1 MKSKKHK
8 DIEDAIAR
16 NFTTTIGPDGE
27 EILHRPMD
35 ELGALSAVIEGI
47 DGEEGDHF
55 LLPAMRAQP
64 EGVGGIADIIACI
77 DRSKAMWAE
86 EDAAAKEAP
95 LADIAEEA
103 LDEDLDEA

>member
-16 NFTTTIGPDGE
+16 KFTTTIGPDGE

-35 ELGALSAVIEGI
+35 ELGALSAAIRG
-47 DGEEGDHF
+47 DDHF

-64 EGVGGIADIIACI
+64 EGEGHIARYPPSCA
-77 DRSKAMWAE
+77 RRE
-86 EDAAAKEAP
+86 
-95 LADIAEEA
+95 
-103 LDEDLDEA
+103 